1 MRKFII
7 LLILITITFP
17 LLNQKVDK
25 DKNNT
30 KFKDVF
36 DRRDDGENYPEISE
50 IEMYKEE
57 NKLKPLK
64 KEEKILWAYR
74 NASVYP
80 FL

>member
-25 DKNNT
+25 DKHNT

-36 DRRDDGENYPEISE
+36 DRRDDEVNYPEISE

-64 KEEKILWAYR
+64 KEEKIVWAYR